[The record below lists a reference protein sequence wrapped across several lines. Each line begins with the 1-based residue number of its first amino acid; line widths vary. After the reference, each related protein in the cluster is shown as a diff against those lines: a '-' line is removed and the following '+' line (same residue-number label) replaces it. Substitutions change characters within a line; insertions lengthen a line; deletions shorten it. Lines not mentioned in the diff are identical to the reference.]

1 MEGQEAHRKVL
12 NIGVRGGGGGADMSG
27 GKGVGSYVLNA
38 LYIMHDLILINP
50 QRACAEA
57 LSLSVCLFVCLSVC
71 NA

>member
-1 MEGQEAHRKVL
+1 
-12 NIGVRGGGGGADMSG
+12 MSG